1 LVLYSEAPISIPII
15 SKKIKTAG
23 SFSPGGLRY
32 TNSDLSV
39 SLSNNTVGATIGRPP
54 DFVAQNLIAARR
66 LSVISF
72 RNPNN
77 CTAIVGRTANGRP
90 YNAPK

>member
-1 LVLYSEAPISIPII
+1 M
-15 SKKIKTAG
+15 KT
-23 SFSPGGLRY
+23 P
-32 TNSDLSV
+32 NSDLPV

-54 DFVAQNLIAARR
+54 DFVAQNLIDARR

-77 CTAIVGRTANGRP
+77 CTAIVGRAANGRP